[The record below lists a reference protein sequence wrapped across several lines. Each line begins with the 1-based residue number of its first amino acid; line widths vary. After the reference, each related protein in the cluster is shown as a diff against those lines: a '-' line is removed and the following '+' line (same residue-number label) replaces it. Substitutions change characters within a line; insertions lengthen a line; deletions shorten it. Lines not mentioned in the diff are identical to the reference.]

1 MPPSPAL
8 TPWSEPDVPEWWQL
22 DFVEKDS
29 PIRIAVEELKRYF
42 SDWSTTTRDTFW
54 HRKSGKSVLSVV
66 ICQKPDGS
74 GFVSHRGMNT
84 EVSLPAGSLCA
95 ERAAMGRA
103 ASDFHSASSIVA
115 IATMDPDNSL
125 NPLWPCEVCQ
135 SWLAKLRQQSP
146 EISVIAVADL
156 QCEMFLLRVNGE
168 LRPPPPR
175 LQQGLLSTV
184 TSSDHWLDLV
194 VLAEGTSEFPWE
206 AKELIYVD
214 GAWTFLH
221 AAQQN
226 ILKEARLRGSHLLV
240 GIHSDDVLRMELE
253 APVIE
258 DFETRLGRILQNRFV
273 DSVLKDAPWCV
284 TQDLIDSFGI
294 RRVITGSV
302 SKVQDGGGKTI
313 INDPYSIPKE
323 RKILEIVPSIDTKTE
338 RSIHQDLKLTSRVED
353 SARC

>member
-1 MPPSPAL
+1 
-8 TPWSEPDVPEWWQL
+8 
-22 DFVEKDS
+22 
-29 PIRIAVEELKRYF
+29 
-42 SDWSTTTRDTFW
+42 
-54 HRKSGKSVLSVV
+54 
-66 ICQKPDGS
+66 
-74 GFVSHRGMNT
+74 
-84 EVSLPAGSLCA
+84 
-95 ERAAMGRA
+95 
-103 ASDFHSASSIVA
+103 
-115 IATMDPDNSL
+115 
-125 NPLWPCEVCQ
+125 
-135 SWLAKLRQQSP
+135 
-146 EISVIAVADL
+146 VIAVADL